1 MLHLEFQLTYDHYT
15 ALYHACKA
23 TSGIRIRYLL
33 ILHFLDAHAAFFQA
47 DQVLDPG
54 DVMRIKDAAVV
65 LSRLT
70 LGTSP
75 FVSVGRSAKI
85 ARALK
90 KNPF

>member
-33 ILHFLDAHAAFFQA
+33 ILHFLDAHAALFQA

-65 LSRLT
+65 
-70 LGTSP
+70 
-75 FVSVGRSAKI
+75 FVPLDIGHQPLYKRREVC
-85 ARALK
+85 
-90 KNPF
+90 